1 MGRASVLRL
10 NEQGVRVVGIA
21 RRGNKLEE
29 LKADCLYS
37 DKFYY
42 ETRDLSSNI
51 EELPDFVK
59 FLAEKYGKFSGYVH
73 AAGVLN
79 PCPLGI
85 FDYADALKDFNT
97 NLFSAVML
105 TKGISIKKCRQD
117 KLNIVYISSIAAKTG
132 NPGALTYGMSK
143 AALNMAVV
151 TLAQE
156 LGSQKVRLNSV
167 MPGGVDTDMAERYN
181 EVLPYNYLEKVK
193 QNNVFHEICKPE
205 DIADVVMFLLSSR
218 SYWIQGQNII
228 VDGGETLG

>member
-1 MGRASVLRL
+1 MGRASVLKL

-29 LKADCLYS
+29 LKADCLYP

-42 ETRDLSSNI
+42 ETRDLSSDI

-59 FLAEKYGKFSGYVH
+59 SLAEKYGKFSGYVH

-79 PCPLGI
+79 PCPLGV

-105 TKGISIKKCRQD
+105 TKGISMKKCRQD
-117 KLNIVYISSIAAKTG
+117 KLNIVYISSITAKIG
-132 NPGALTYGMSK
+132 NPGALTYCMTK
-143 AALNMAVV
+143 ASLNALVT

-156 LGSQKVRLNSV
+156 LGGQKVRVNSV
-167 MPGGVDTDMAERYN
+167 MPGGVDTDMAKSYN
-181 EVLPYNYLEKVK
+181 SVVSYNYLEKVK
-193 QNNVFHEICKPE
+193 NKNVFHEICKPE
-205 DIADVVMFLLSSR
+205 DVADVVMFLLSSR